1 MRFYLTRLIKMFEAI
16 KDANVKRCLMAGS
29 VAAVCLT
36 LISTMQHSP
45 EQRTITFAK
54 PFAGQLAYQQQ
65 VADLGGRI
73 SSAFGIRATVA
84 EEFSHWLVE
93 ASERQGISPDV
104 LASLVLT
111 ENSLRKNVISHVGAV
126 GPAQVRPD
134 YWAAFC
140 GQEHLDDPEQN
151 VYCGAQVLGYLL
163 ERCTGD
169 LTCALGSY
177 NVGPNAT
184 RGRAAAR
191 YVAKIDLHL
200 ERLGKQSL

>member
-1 MRFYLTRLIKMFEAI
+1 M
-16 KDANVKRCLMAGS
+16 
-29 VAAVCLT
+29 T

-111 ENSLRKNVISHVGAV
+111 ESSFRKNVISHVGAV

-140 GQEHLDDPEQN
+140 GQDHLDDPEQN

>member
-1 MRFYLTRLIKMFEAI
+1 MKVDYVKLSQPIQAI
-16 KDANVKRCLMAGS
+16 KARLTPRALVGAC
-29 VAAVCLT
+29 AVVLCLT
-36 LISTMQHSP
+36 LITAKQHTP
-45 EQRTITFAK
+45 EQHTIAFAK
-54 PFAGQLAYQQQ
+54 PFAGQLAYDQE
-65 VADLGGRI
+65 VANLGGRI
-73 SSAFGIRATVA
+73 SSAFGIRQTVA
-84 EEFSHWLVE
+84 EEFSYWLVE

-111 ENSLRKNVISHVGAV
+111 ESSFRKNVRSAVGAV

-140 GQEHLDDPEQN
+140 GQDHLDDPEQN
-151 VYCGAQVLGYLL
+151 VYCGAQVLGHLL

-169 LTCALGSY
+169 MICALGSY

-200 ERLGKQSL
+200 ERLGNQSL

>member
-1 MRFYLTRLIKMFEAI
+1 ML
-16 KDANVKRCLMAGS
+16 
-29 VAAVCLT
+29 CLT
-36 LISTMQHSP
+36 FINAKQYTP
-45 EQRTITFAK
+45 EQHTIAFAK
-54 PFAGQLAYQQQ
+54 PFAGQLAYDQE
-65 VADLGGRI
+65 VANLGGRI
-73 SSAFGIRATVA
+73 SSAFGIRQTVA
-84 EEFSHWLVE
+84 EEFSYWLVE

-111 ENSLRKNVISHVGAV
+111 ESSFRKNVRSAVGAV

-140 GQEHLDDPEQN
+140 GQDHLDDPEQN
-151 VYCGAQVLGYLL
+151 VYCGAQVLGHLL

-169 LTCALGSY
+169 MICALGSY

-200 ERLGKQSL
+200 ERLGNQSL